1 MNCSFLNLFRKKT
14 KTVRTPLV
22 LQMETSECGVAALS
36 IVLKFFGK
44 DISIEQLR
52 DDFGQSRNG
61 TKASTIIKIAR
72 KYQLKAQGFKVQIG
86 ALEKLSTPMIL
97 FWNHEHYVVYEGC

>member
-61 TKASTIIKIAR
+61 TKASTIIKAPMENSFMSMTHSADILPWIVNH
-72 KYQLKAQGFKVQIG
+72 LK
-86 ALEKLSTPMIL
+86 
-97 FWNHEHYVVYEGC
+97 EGLVELL